1 MLQVWAAKRNNHQQ
15 VRREEEERGPEG
27 ERDGDTHDDVAAC
40 MSIDVVWHAFAQSF
54 FTLEIHDLLTGPLTF
69 KAMILLYRVA

>member
-1 MLQVWAAKRNNHQQ
+1 M
-15 VRREEEERGPEG
+15 GI
-27 ERDGDTHDDVAAC
+27 GDTHEDVAAC
-40 MSIDVVWHAFAQSF
+40 MSIAVVWHAFAQSF